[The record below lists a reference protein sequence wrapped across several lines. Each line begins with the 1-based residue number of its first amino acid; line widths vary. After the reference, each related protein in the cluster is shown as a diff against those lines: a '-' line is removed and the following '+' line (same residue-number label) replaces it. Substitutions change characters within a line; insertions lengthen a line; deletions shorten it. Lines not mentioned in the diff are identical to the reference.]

1 MLINRLCVAVAS
13 VAFFVLPTL
22 AQKDSVPSD
31 SELAAITARG
41 RLLYEYDQAAWHGS
55 DAAMALH
62 PPKEDVGRYIARK
75 TDAGWE
81 VAFGHLNESRD
92 AFLIAVVATQA
103 KSLQEFTA
111 KKLDAPRGDTGFYL
125 AAAKGIE
132 MCLKDFQGVKQP
144 YNIAVLPAESSQL
157 YVYLVPAQTE
167 DGVYPLG
174 ADERYLVSA
183 DGGTIVDKRRLHK
196 GMISN
201 RGPIPPGA
209 TQAGGTHSHVLS
221 DLPEDTDVLY
231 VLTRKPSMP
240 EFIGTEIAIYSVNPD
255 GTIKVTERMKKK
267 H

>member
-1 MLINRLCVAVAS
+1 MSSSRLCVAVAFA
-13 VAFFVLPTL
+13 AFFVLPTL

-31 SELAAITARG
+31 NDLAAITARG

-62 PPKEDVGRYIARK
+62 PSKADVGRYIARK

-81 VAFGHLNESRD
+81 VAFGHLNESKD
-92 AFLIAVVATQA
+92 AFLIAIVATQA

-111 KKLDAPRGDTGFYL
+111 KKLDAPQRDTGFYL

-132 MCLKDFQGVKQP
+132 ICLKDFQGVKQP
-144 YNIAVLPAESSQL
+144 YNIAVLPAESSQF
-157 YVYLVPAQTE
+157 YVYLVPAQTK

-183 DGGTIVDKRRLHK
+183 DGGTIVEKRRLHK
-196 GMISN
+196 GMIPT
-201 RGPIPPGA
+201 GEPIPAGTTP
-209 TQAGGTHSHVLS
+209 AGGIHSHVLS
-221 DLPEDTDVLY
+221 NVPEDTDVFY

-240 EFIGTEIAIYSVNPD
+240 EFIGTEIALYSVNPD
-255 GTIKVTERMKKK
+255 GTIKVVERMKKK
-267 H
+267 R